1 MSTVRGSHLMY
12 FIQMNELQSDVTLAC
27 LLWRIVDVTEVS
39 YFKLE
44 NYSSDTKMKIKYT
57 QGMIPAEIE
66 IDIVKKLILND
77 NEYEIGF
84 LDDNTFMYKKEEV
97 V

>member
-1 MSTVRGSHLMY
+1 MNTVRGFHLMY
-12 FIQMNELQSDVTLAC
+12 FIQMNELESDVTLAC
-27 LLWRIVDVTEVS
+27 LLWRIIDFTEVT

-44 NYSSDTKMKIKYT
+44 NHTSDTKMKIKYT

-84 LDDNTFMYKKEEV
+84 LDDNAFLYEKEEV